1 MRNFLKSES
10 SVYIIRRVLYAIP
23 VVFAVITFAFILLKL
38 APGDPAT
45 LLAGEGATPQ
55 YIKNM
60 RSIYGLDKPITEQ
73 YIIYVSKLLTGDWG
87 FSISYE
93 RPVLDVILERLP
105 ATLILA
111 GSALMMSVVFGIILG
126 TIAAVKRESV
136 ADYVISS
143 VSMILYSIPVFVLA
157 EFLILF
163 FSVEYKIFPI
173 SGFVSIRA
181 STENMFAYT
190 TDILWHLVLPSISLA
205 LLLMAYF
212 VRLTRSSTIEVL
224 SSNYIVAA
232 RARGIPPNKVLFK
245 HALKNA
251 LIPVVT
257 MAGIQLAA
265 MVGGVVITETIFA
278 WPGIGR
284 LTMDAIQSRDY
295 PLITGI
301 FIFVTI
307 SVIIINII
315 TDYIYTVLDP
325 RVRLR

>member
-1 MRNFLKSES
+1 MWNPRESES
-10 SVYIIRRVLYAIP
+10 LIYLSKRVIYAIP
-23 VVFAVITFAFILLKL
+23 VVFAVITSAFILLKL
-38 APGDPAT
+38 APGDPAL

-55 YIKNM
+55 YIENM
-60 RSIYGLDKPITEQ
+60 KKIYGLDKPIFEQ
-73 YIIYVSKLLTGDWG
+73 YLIYVGKFLIGDWG
-87 FSISYE
+87 FSISHQ

-111 GSALMMSVVFGIILG
+111 GSALFISVLFGIILG
-126 TIAAVKRESV
+126 VVAAVKRESII
-136 ADYVISS
+136 DYLISS
-143 VSMILYSIPVFVLA
+143 VSMILYSIPVFVIA

-163 FSVEYKIFPI
+163 FAVEYKIFPI
-173 SGFVSIRA
+173 SGFVSVGISGRNIFLYV
-181 STENMFAYT
+181 S
-190 TDILWHLVLPSISLA
+190 DVLWHLMLPSISLA

-212 VRLTRSSTIEVL
+212 VRLTRSSMIEVL
-224 SSNYIVAA
+224 SSNYIIAA
-232 RARGIPPNKVLFK
+232 RARGILPNRILFK

-278 WPGIGR
+278 WPGIGK
-284 LTMDAIQSRDY
+284 LTMEAIESRDY

-307 SVIIINII
+307 AVILINII
-315 TDYIYTVLDP
+315 TDYIYTILDP
-325 RVRLR
+325 RVRFG